1 MALRIKKDS
10 LRNIL
15 TFVNKF
21 KLLEIIKKSKKFQ
34 NLLGIN
40 IYDYKIASQV
50 SQYYSLQGNPCSL
63 EQDNERFQV
72 SGFRRSNYIPKLQ
85 IKNMAFSY
93 QLAYFNIN
101 IEKRR
106 TEILFDNKTYPFT
119 CTLLVPEYHLLLC
132 GTRKG
137 KIVTFSIVDNIIK
150 EEIEVHHSKVTK
162 IIRLKYESYYNNYA
176 SSGEINEVNIYSL
189 VDGHLNIIKT
199 FNCQTKPIHSIAE
212 IHNTIFVCSKVM
224 KIINIKD
231 DTIELLDSPYCSKY
245 CMLPFDNGNKIVIG
259 SSKLFILDIKPK
271 NKYEELIGKNSIEI
285 NKTTWHTESTFA
297 IRDVLYYRNKC
308 FVIAEDNHIKICSLI
323 PHTKN
328 IIIDLGKILPIHH
341 LKPLTDSLILTA
353 SEDGTIILVDID
365 KYKVKSVYLSPH
377 EQGVINL
384 ELGLLNEIYSIGAD
398 GKIIKIEAAK
408 EYVNNYVKYLEDKKV
423 DCYYELDDNVKN
435 VYYNEVDY

>member
-1 MALRIKKDS
+1 
-10 LRNIL
+10 
-15 TFVNKF
+15 
-21 KLLEIIKKSKKFQ
+21 
-34 NLLGIN
+34 
-40 IYDYKIASQV
+40 
-50 SQYYSLQGNPCSL
+50 
-63 EQDNERFQV
+63 
-72 SGFRRSNYIPKLQ
+72 
-85 IKNMAFSY
+85 
-93 QLAYFNIN
+93 
-101 IEKRR
+101 
-106 TEILFDNKTYPFT
+106 
-119 CTLLVPEYHLLLC
+119 
-132 GTRKG
+132 
-137 KIVTFSIVDNIIK
+137 
-150 EEIEVHHSKVTK
+150 
-162 IIRLKYESYYNNYA
+162 
-176 SSGEINEVNIYSL
+176 
-189 VDGHLNIIKT
+189 
-199 FNCQTKPIHSIAE
+199 
-212 IHNTIFVCSKVM
+212 M

-259 SSKLFILDIKPK
+259 SSKLFILDVKPK

-285 NKTTWHTESTFA
+285 NKTTWHTESTLA
-297 IRDVLYYRNKC
+297 IRDVLYYPNKC

-384 ELGLLNEIYSIGAD
+384 ELGLLNEIYSIGAA

-408 EYVNNYVKYLEDKKV
+408 EYVNNYVKYFEDKKV

>member
-1 MALRIKKDS
+1 MVLQVKKDL
-10 LRNIL
+10 LRNIV

-34 NLLGIN
+34 KLLGIN
-40 IYDYKIASQV
+40 IVDYKMASLV

-72 SGFRRSNYIPKLQ
+72 SGIRYYISKLQ
-85 IKNMAFSY
+85 MKNMAFSY

-106 TEILFDNKTYPFT
+106 TEILFDNNKYPFT
-119 CTLLVPEYHLLLC
+119 CSLIVPEYYLLLC

-137 KIVTFSIVDNIIK
+137 KIVTFSIVDNTIK

-162 IIRLKYESYYNNYA
+162 IIKLKYDSYTNNFA
-176 SSGEINEVNIYSL
+176 SCSEINEVNIYSL
-189 VDGHLNIIKT
+189 EDGHLNLIKT
-199 FNCQTKPIHSIAE
+199 FNCQTKPIHSIVE
-212 IHNTIFVCSKVM
+212 LHNTLVVCAKVM

-231 DTIELLDSPYCSKY
+231 ETIKLLDSPYCSKY
-245 CMLPFDNGNKIVIG
+245 CLLPFDNGNKIVIG
-259 SSKLFILDIKPK
+259 SSKLFIMDLKPK
-271 NKYEELIGKNSIEI
+271 NRYEELLELNSIEI
-285 NKTTWHTESTFA
+285 TKNNTWHTESTFA
-297 IRDVLYYRNKC
+297 IRDILYYPNKC
-308 FVIAEDNHIKICSLI
+308 FVIAEDNHIKLCSLI
-323 PHTKN
+323 RNKKN
-328 IIIDLGKILPIHH
+328 IIIDLGKILPIHR
-341 LKPLTDSLILTA
+341 LKPVTDSLILTA

-377 EQGVINL
+377 QQGVINL

-408 EYVNNYVKYLEDKKV
+408 EYVNNYVKYFEDKKV

-435 VYYNEVDY
+435 VYYDEVDY